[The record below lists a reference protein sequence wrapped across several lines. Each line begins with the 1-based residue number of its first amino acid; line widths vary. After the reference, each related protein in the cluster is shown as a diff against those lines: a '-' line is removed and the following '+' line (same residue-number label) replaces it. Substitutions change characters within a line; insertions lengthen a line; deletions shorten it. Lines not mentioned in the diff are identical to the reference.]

1 MLETSQLVSGTIRIG
16 QSRFYYLLYRKRRS
30 AGGNQSTCLKSH
42 TRSEGG
48 NHDACLSSRGGWR
61 GDEPLSLSLALLV
74 GLDLTE
80 GQTLISMGPKT
91 VISRKEHLAMSQPQ
105 VMETSHTG
113 PAAECHQR
121 ELLTPAPADHGML
134 TPSLEGGEQGGRGSD
149 I

>member
-1 MLETSQLVSGTIRIG
+1 MLETSQLVSGTIRIR

-30 AGGNQSTCLKSH
+30 AGGNQSTCLTSH

-48 NHDACLSSRGGWR
+48 SHDACLSSRGGWR
-61 GDEPLSLSLALLV
+61 GDQPLSWSLALLV

-80 GQTLISMGPKT
+80 GQTMGPKT
-91 VISRKEHLAMSQPQ
+91 VISRKEHLAVSQPQ
-105 VMETSHTG
+105 VIETSHTG

-121 ELLTPAPADHGML
+121 ELLTPAPADPGML